1 MSTNIEIQRNNLCNI
16 LSLEYESVVLQTG
29 LKNMAFQLD
38 VKITANFL
46 NLYQQE
52 REGLKD

>member
-1 MSTNIEIQRNNLCNI
+1 MSTNIEIQRNHLCNI

-29 LKNMAFQLD
+29 LKNMVFQLD

-52 REGLKD
+52 HEGLKD